1 VYVPV
6 ATGPG
11 ATTQAGLAP
20 VSATGQ
26 SGDAA
31 TGSAVSTTARTTA
44 RTPARTTA
52 RTTAPLSTI
61 AQWKTGSTAVQV
73 NHQDG
78 QPAATI
84 SFNLTDGVSLGDT
97 SARIVAAKAAAGLLA
112 TVHGNFAGTAQ
123 VFKAKMSSL
132 PLLIFSALVVIYL
145 VLGVLYESAIHPLT
159 VLSTIPSAGIG
170 AVIAPM
176 VTGSQLDLI
185 GIILLIGIVKKNA
198 ILIIDFALRYQPPTA
213 GAMPAAFKEAPGWRV
228 AMPADDVSRGPMV
241 AGVRRPGA
249 GCAGGAGARRQPD
262 TRRRQGQL

>member
-31 TGSAVSTTARTTA
+31 TGSAVSTT
-44 RTPARTTA
+44 ARTTA

-97 SARIVAAKAAAGLLA
+97 SARIVAAKAAAGLPA

-185 GIILLIGIVKKNA
+185 GIIGIILLIGIVKKNA
-198 ILIIDFALRYQPPTA
+198 ILIIDFALRSQPPTA